1 MNIKEFAKA
10 YEPQKMKLISDLDS
24 VDASIE
30 FQTEVREANE
40 KDEQGNK
47 KKYTVN
53 FLVIN
58 EEEYRVPIS
67 VIEQLK
73 GIIEAKPDLKTF
85 KVVKTGTGMNTKYQ
99 VIPL

>member
-24 VDASIE
+24 VKTDIE
-30 FQTEVREANE
+30 FHTEIRQ
-40 KDEQGNK
+40 DRK
-47 KKYTVN
+47 KENYTVN
-53 FLVIN
+53 FVMVDG
-58 EEEYRVPIS
+58 EEYRVPIS

-73 GIIEAKPDLKTF
+73 GIITEKPDLETF
-85 KVVKTGTGMNTKYQ
+85 KVSKTGQGMATKYQ